1 MNKKFLSAILF
12 GALMVTSTGTFV
24 SCKDYDDDI
33 ENLQGQIT
41 ANTTA
46 IAELKA
52 LIGDGNY
59 VTSVTLNGKNLV
71 VATKNGSTTLAL
83 PECED
88 EVGSLVEV
96 KEGVLYIDGEATE
109 FKVAAATEFQ
119 PAVKIVE
126 GEWAVLQE
134 DNTYLSTGIP
144 ASGVT
149 AVQNA
154 DKSWTL
160 TVTDAEGNTQ
170 EVKVPSAASL
180 LTDLNVIGNAYD
192 ATPTQAD
199 ETVISIAKYNFTL
212 TDYSAGK
219 TLPARDKWAGPRGT
233 IPADGVIYSQMNSIY
248 AQINPTVVD
257 AAEIDFVLVDSKN
270 NNPSNVNLVAY
281 AHTALQT
288 RAANANGMYR
298 FVMEDVYFK
307 ANNANGIAGFLN
319 QFQADT
325 DGNNTLDAEKEYAL
339 TAGGTVRSA
348 YTIAYLE
355 GQIKALN
362 NICVKDACA
371 WKAVS
376 YANSNYANPNT
387 TSTVA
392 DVTIDLN
399 KWYYMEA
406 ENAYAM
412 WDMDLSVAADY
423 VTLYGIELQETAGS
437 WAFRATKTPDNVTRA
452 AFPLSVK
459 TISKSGSYNE
469 AKLVVGIS
477 SKISE
482 GVAYDAISHELSEN
496 NDNDKSK
503 DANFFSIDL
512 ANFKSSMNA
521 DDLATWNIKANKI
534 VGTIL
539 NANKQTVA
547 TADENTGI
555 EPIMV
560 TELKGTWSGN
570 VGKKT
575 ASPKSAANIV
585 FLIDNN
591 KAATT
596 LGHDAAGKQF
606 YMNIKFYEGSNFLNE
621 LTVPFSF
628 TLPAITE
635 LFEIA
640 PGYLNAE
647 GVANLYMYEEDFK
660 SVVANGAATFKMSR
674 IFSKFSTNGFKIKLD
689 GSDKIGS
696 TEKTSAKLAY
706 LNKTTDYVTG
716 VANAEIVGEKLDA
729 NLAYLTLYQGG
740 NGLGGE
746 AGYAQTLKLNIY
758 GQFDAAWTYPSD
770 ATFKF
775 EAKVLSPIEQGQ
787 VVPKDGNVVTLT
799 AASKDANLGGYKLNN
814 THITGI
820 TYNAAEKY
828 NVLPDVVDTTDP
840 TKPTWTRKDIFTVEA
855 TPGDNNQYF
864 TVSAVEEA
872 AEETVDGK
880 KVVEDGYFLLKGNNL
895 TSTVESTLKVKVT
908 DIWKRSV
915 TSTVPVKITVE

>member
-33 ENLQGQIT
+33 TNLQEQIS
-41 ANTTA
+41 ANSTA
-46 IAELKA
+46 IAELKN

-71 VATKNGSTTLAL
+71 VTTKNGSTTLAL

-88 EVGSLVEV
+88 EVGSLAEV
-96 KEGVLYIDGEATE
+96 KDGELYIDGEATGI
-109 FKVAAATEFQ
+109 KAAAATEFQ
-119 PAVKIVE
+119 PAVKIVD

-160 TVTDAEGNTQ
+160 TITDAEGNAQ
-170 EVKVPSAASL
+170 EVKVPSAANL

-192 ATPTQAD
+192 ATPAEAD
-199 ETVISIAKYNFTL
+199 ETVISIAKYPFTYRQISG
-212 TDYSAGK
+212 TAPG
-219 TLPARDKWAGPRGT
+219 RDKWAGPRGT
-233 IPADGVIYSQMNSIY
+233 IPADGVIYAQMNSIY
-248 AQINPTVVD
+248 AQINPTSLD
-257 AAEIDFVLVDSKN
+257 ATEIDFALVDSKN
-270 NNPSNVNLVAY
+270 NTPSNINLNAY
-281 AHTALQT
+281 AYTALQT

-298 FVMEDVYFK
+298 FVMDDMYFK
-307 ANNANGIAGFLN
+307 SNQTTAIANFIGQLNSDYGFR
-319 QFQADT
+319 
-325 DGNNTLDAEKEYAL
+325 EYAL
-339 TAGGTVRSA
+339 TAGGSVRSA
-348 YTIAYLE
+348 YTIAYAE
-355 GQIKALN
+355 GEASALTQI
-362 NICVKDACA
+362 NIHDGYAYQMNA
-371 WKAVS
+371 KAVG
-376 YANSNYANPNT
+376 YANGNFANPNT

-392 DVTIDLN
+392 DVTVDLN
-399 KWYYMEA
+399 KWYYMDA
-406 ENAYAM
+406 DNWYAM
-412 WDMDLSVAADY
+412 WDMDLSVATDY
-423 VTLYGIELQETAGS
+423 VTLYGIELQEEAGS

-452 AFPLSVK
+452 AFPLTVK
-459 TISKSGSYNE
+459 TISKWGAYNE

-496 NDNDKSK
+496 NDDDKSK

-512 ANFKSSMNA
+512 SKFKSSMSA

-547 TADENTGI
+547 TATETTGI

-570 VGKKT
+570 EGKET
-575 ASPKSAANIV
+575 TSPKSAANIV

-640 PGYLNAE
+640 PAYKDAE

-660 SVVANGAATFKMSR
+660 KTKSAGASTFKMSR
-674 IFSKFSTNGFKIKLD
+674 IFSKFSANGFNVNLEGD
-689 GSDKIGS
+689 TKIGS
-696 TEKTSAKLAY
+696 TDKTSAALADVSTSTGAFANSMAIDKDILAY
-706 LNKTTDYVTG
+706 VTLEG
-716 VANAEIVGEKLDA
+716 DLGQEK
-729 NLAYLTLYQGG
+729 G
-740 NGLGGE
+740 
-746 AGYAQTLKLNIY
+746 Y
-758 GQFDAAWTYPSD
+758 GQALKFIINGKFDAAWTYPSD

-775 EAKVLSPIEQGQ
+775 EAKVLSPIAQGQ

-814 THITGI
+814 THITGL
-820 TYNAAEKY
+820 TYNSQEKY
-828 NVLPDVVDTTDP
+828 NVLPDEVGSVA
-840 TKPTWTRKDIFTVEA
+840 TWTRKDIYTVEA
-855 TPGDNNQYF
+855 TPGDTNQYF
-864 TVSAVEEA
+864 TVSAVQA
-872 AEETVDGK
+872 ATADK
-880 KVVEDGYFLLKGNNL
+880 DDATKVAEDGYFLLKGNNL
-895 TSTVESTLKVKVT
+895 TSTVESSLKVKVT